1 MRIVVYLFTM
11 IRCFTHTFLLLSLFF
26 STNLRAQNIQGTW
39 EGEMNNELLRVSVE
53 QKGMEICGFTHDYV
67 LENSSDNC
75 TAAYSGRY
83 LAEQK
88 AWLLTGTYFIRNSGS
103 HVLMRII
110 LWQDPKYGKNRLRG
124 RVSTG
129 SAFSSLMGVGA
140 YDVLLTKV
148 SSRPVKL
155 PGGEPRCFPK
165 PKPVP
170 KPKPIPKPVT
180 PAVPAPVKPVPPK
193 PTPAKPVPANPQPS
207 KPVVPKPVPVKP
219 VVVDTPKKT
228 VPVAIKPAVP
238 KPDADLVKKMTERKQ
253 SKQSTLE
260 VNVKQINLKVY
271 DNGDIDND
279 TVSIFYNG
287 KLLLSH
293 QRLSD
298 KPIIINLDLD
308 EDITEHKLTMY
319 AENLGGIPPNTALI
333 VVTAGDK
340 RYELRS
346 KANLEENAV
355 LIFQYKPK

>member
-11 IRCFTHTFLLLSLFF
+11 IRCFTNTFLFLLLFF
-26 STNLRAQNIQGTW
+26 FNDISAQNIQGTW
-39 EGEMNNELLRVSVE
+39 EGEMNDELLRVSIE

-67 LENSSDNC
+67 LKNASDNC

-83 LAEQK
+83 LSDQK
-88 AWLLTGTYFIRNSGS
+88 AWLLTGTYFIKNSGS

-110 LWQDPKYGKNRLRG
+110 LWQDARYGKNRLRG
-124 RVSTG
+124 RVTTG
-129 SAFSSLMGVGA
+129 SALSSLLGVGA
-140 YDVLLTKV
+140 YDVLLTKI

-165 PKPVP
+165 PRPVP
-170 KPKPIPKPVT
+170 KPTPVPKRVPPAPAPVT
-180 PAVPAPVKPVPPK
+180 PKPAPAPVKP
-193 PTPAKPVPANPQPS
+193 A
-207 KPVVPKPVPVKP
+207 PKPVPVKP
-219 VVVDTPKKT
+219 ATPKPAPVDTAKKT
-228 VPVAIKPAVP
+228 IPAPVKPVIT

-293 QRLSD
+293 QRLSE
-298 KPIIINLDLD
+298 KPIVINLDLD
-308 EDITEHKLTMY
+308 ENITEHKLTMY

-346 KANLEENAV
+346 KASLEENAV
-355 LIFQYKPK
+355 LVFEYKPK

>member
-1 MRIVVYLFTM
+1 M
-11 IRCFTHTFLLLSLFF
+11 IRCFTHTFLFISLFL

-39 EGEMNNELLRVSVE
+39 EGEMNDELLRVSIE

-67 LENSSDNC
+67 LRDSSDNC

-83 LAEQK
+83 LADQK
-88 AWLLTGTYFIRNSGS
+88 VWLLTGTYFIKNSGS
-103 HVLMRII
+103 HVLMRLI
-110 LWQDPKYGKNRLRG
+110 LWQDAKYGKNRLRG

-129 SAFSSLMGVGA
+129 SAFSGLMGVGA

-148 SSRPVKL
+148 STRPVKL
-155 PGGEPRCFPK
+155 PGGRPNCFPK

-170 KPKPIPKPVT
+170 KP
-180 PAVPAPVKPVPPK
+180 
-193 PTPAKPVPANPQPS
+193 NR
-207 KPVVPKPVPVKP
+207 PVVPKPVPVNPVPVPVKPPPVAPKP
-219 VVVDTPKKT
+219 VPVDTAKPAPKP
-228 VPVAIKPAVP
+228 VPVKPVIT

-298 KPIIINLDLD
+298 KPIVINLDLD

>member
-1 MRIVVYLFTM
+1 MRLSCKIKNCSIFICM
-11 IRCFTHTFLLLSLFF
+11 IRCYRYIAVVALLFF
-26 STNLRAQNIQGTW
+26 SNTVLSQNIQGTW
-39 EGEMNNELLRVSVE
+39 EGEMNGELLRVSVE

-67 LENSSDNC
+67 LRDSLDNC
-75 TAAYSGRY
+75 TAAYSGTY
-83 LAEQK
+83 MAEQK
-88 AWLLTGTYFIRNSGS
+88 VWLLIGNRFIKNSGS

-110 LWQDPKYGKNRLRG
+110 LWQDPKFGKNRLRG
-124 RVSTG
+124 RVTTG
-129 SAFSSLMGVGA
+129 SQLSSLFGAGA
-140 YDVLLTKV
+140 YDVLLTRV

-155 PGGEPRCFPK
+155 PGGQPNCFPK
-165 PKPVP
+165 PRPVP
-170 KPKPIPKPVT
+170 KPKPVTPAPQSSTPAQPRPQPKPVQAPPAQTTT
-180 PAVPAPVKPVPPK
+180 PPVTVRDTPQRPVP
-193 PTPAKPVPANPQPS
+193 
-207 KPVVPKPVPVKP
+207 VPKPVV
-219 VVVDTPKKT
+219 
-228 VPVAIKPAVP
+228 
-238 KPDADLVKKMTERKQ
+238 KPDADLVRKMTERKQ

-271 DNGDIDND
+271 DNGEIDND

-319 AENLGGIPPNTALI
+319 AENLGSIPPNTALI